1 MELTPREGKGYP
13 IQYSGLWNFMDCIL
27 HEVAKSPTWLSD
39 FHFTKLTC
47 FATYCKRVVFLTF
60 ISLFLWRKYLSL
72 VHLLYEQLS
81 GTNYLVPNMLQSFI
95 KYYKHAWNAGYPASI
110 PGSGRSPGE
119 GNGNPLHIIAWK
131 IPWMERSLV
140 GYSPRGRKES
150 DTTERLHL
158 SNVTFSTIRQ
168 QKNVTIFRKF
178 TVIMNQVTI

>member
-60 ISLFLWRKYLSL
+60 VSLFLWRKYLSL

-119 GNGNPLHIIAWK
+119 GNGNPLHTLAWR
-131 IPWMERSLV
+131 IPWREEPGRLQSMALQRVRHDWATSLHF
-140 GYSPRGRKES
+140 
-150 DTTERLHL
+150 HL
-158 SNVTFSTIRQ
+158 
-168 QKNVTIFRKF
+168 
-178 TVIMNQVTI
+178 